1 MILFTDIIGVLII
14 IALAFQ
20 GYKDSAALSRSLTIP
35 ELLSVTIF
43 YKIFPHIYTFF
54 LLYIPYTV
62 ITGLITILLINL
74 SLITLFHKSL
84 TFIMVRIQ
92 ERFFLP
98 QFSSY
103 TKKIAGIILG
113 ILTGYIFITGAVTA
127 LEQHL
132 SYQHKNSGVLQQSI
146 FFKISHKPTQE
157 IVVENKIDNLPS
169 LRELYSETN
178 VVRFN
183 FTEEELI
190 AILKMIRSI
199 SNQNAQ
205 ELLKQIHNKQDIT
218 NIYHNLIEMY
228 LSQEKVAEKYS
239 ISEDIVEQVKQ
250 KTYFKM
256 ENHIDN
262 KVTKQSNIKSISDII
277 DMI

>member
-1 MILFTDIIGVLII
+1 MILFTDIIGVLIVV
-14 IALAFQ
+14 ALAFQ
-20 GYKDSAALSRSLTIP
+20 GYKDSIALSRSLTIP

-74 SLITLFHKSL
+74 SLITIFHKLL

-92 ERFFLP
+92 EKFFLP

-113 ILTGYIFITGAVTA
+113 MLTGYIFITGAVTA

-132 SYQHKNSGVLQQSI
+132 SYQHQNSDALKQSI
-146 FFKISHKPTQE
+146 FFKISHKPSQN
-157 IVVENKIDNLPS
+157 IIIENKIDNLPS

-178 VVRFN
+178 VVKFN

-190 AILKMIRSI
+190 AILKMIRAA
-199 SNQNAQ
+199 SNKNAQ
-205 ELLKQIHNKQDIT
+205 ELLKQIHDKQDIT

-228 LSQEKVAEKYS
+228 LSQEKVAEKYL
-239 ISEDIVEQVKQ
+239 ISEDILEQVKQ
-250 KTYFKM
+250 KTYFRR
-256 ENHIDN
+256 ENQVDS
-262 KVTKQSNIKSISDII
+262 KTTKQDNIKSISDII